1 MRTVIVRR
9 GVLAFV
15 LAGAIAAPNPLAGQN
30 GASIWLVGAAVET
43 AEPASPARLRLEQD
57 YAAMRAYRPA
67 YSFWQH
73 IFTIPDG
80 SVVYGSAED
89 GRLLAVFPASGDWSR
104 RGQWQESWLEGLLR
118 DHPLDTSPSGR
129 RTQVAT
135 LLEPVVGE
143 VLHNAT
149 RGNFLLPNVRRY
161 GTFLDEWAE
170 IYERFG
176 VPGEIGLAQAILES
190 GLNGRVRSEARALGF
205 CQWLPQNW
213 ERMQRLAHHVI
224 EGFNQTTQ
232 APYCAAYLAVL
243 ATKYGSFIPALS
255 EHHAG
260 GTNVGRVV
268 IAGGW
273 MGGRD
278 VRERYLLGSELARDL
293 RQIQPGSYRD
303 VYATY
308 GPRSF
313 RYAEMVF
320 GNAQNVTRLRETVPQ
335 QSIHA
340 MRTRRAIPLAEITR
354 RTGLAPEEVRRYN
367 PALVRSVPARA
378 NLYLPSHVA
387 DFGTDVAFWRRPA
400 PASYAAV
407 LDEFLRLEAGVDAWH
422 DPSFRPTL
430 RDFQRRF
437 ADTDTEEG
445 RVMATVLAFVAEE
458 TYTGRRLEI
467 LAEYR
472 NSSRILS
479 LLENGVR
486 EREARRRFVTTP

>member
-1 MRTVIVRR
+1 MRTAIVRR
-9 GVLAFV
+9 GVLAALF
-15 LAGAIAAPNPLAGQN
+15 LAGGVVAQNPLAGQAN
-30 GASIWLVGAAVET
+30 AAVDI
-43 AEPASPARLRLEQD
+43 AQPANQASMRLEQD
-57 YAAMRAYRPA
+57 YAAMRAHRPA

-80 SVVYGSAED
+80 SVIYGSAED
-89 GRLLAVFPASGDWSR
+89 GRLLAVFPAAGDWSR
-104 RGQWQESWLEGLLR
+104 RGQWQESWLEGVLR
-118 DHPLDTSPSGR
+118 DRPLAASPSLR

-135 LLEPVVGE
+135 LLEAEVGE

-161 GTFLDEWAE
+161 GSFLDEWAE

-190 GLNGRVRSEARALGF
+190 GLDGRVRSEARALGF

-213 ERMQRLAHHVI
+213 ERMKRLAHHVI
-224 EGFNQTTQ
+224 EGYNQTTQ

-273 MGGRD
+273 IGGRD
-278 VRERYLLGSELARDL
+278 IRESYLLGSELARDL
-293 RQIQPGSYRD
+293 RQIASGSYRD

-335 QSIHA
+335 QPIHA

-354 RTGLAPEEVRRYN
+354 RTGLSAEEVRRYN
-367 PALVRSVPARA
+367 PALVRTVPARA

-387 DFGTDVAFWRRPA
+387 EFGTDVAFWRRPA
-400 PASYAAV
+400 PTSYAVV
-407 LDEFLRLEAGVDAWH
+407 LDEFLRMDAGVDAWH
-422 DPSFRPTL
+422 NPFFRPTL
-430 RDFQRRF
+430 RDYERRF
-437 ADTDTEEG
+437 AETDTEEG

-458 TYTGRRLEI
+458 TYAGRRLEI

-472 NSSRILS
+472 NSGRILA
-479 LLENGVR
+479 LLQRGVR
-486 EREARRRFVTTP
+486 EREERRREFVANQ